1 MGFSVDI
8 LELVNI
14 FRKVGGYVF
23 VVVLVGKKLRDIWWI
38 IRLSGF
44 LYLSFLIDWFWFL
57 VFCLGL
63 IFVNFSLKV
72 YLSK

>member
-23 VVVLVGKKLRDIWWI
+23 VVVLVGEK
-38 IRLSGF
+38 
-44 LYLSFLIDWFWFL
+44 
-57 VFCLGL
+57 
-63 IFVNFSLKV
+63 
-72 YLSK
+72 